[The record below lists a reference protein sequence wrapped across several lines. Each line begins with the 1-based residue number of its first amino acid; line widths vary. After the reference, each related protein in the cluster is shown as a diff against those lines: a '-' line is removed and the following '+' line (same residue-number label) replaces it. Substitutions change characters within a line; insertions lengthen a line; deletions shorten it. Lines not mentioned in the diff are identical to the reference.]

1 VGTVVNRDTAW
12 PAGTPCWVDLAVDDI
27 PKAISFYSAQFGWD
41 IQQGP
46 PEVGGYSLATL
57 GGRNVAGIGP
67 KMGPAEMPSMWT
79 TYIAADD
86 AAEIAAK
93 VEKAGGKLL
102 SGPMDVMDLGKMLVA
117 ADTTG
122 GTFGV
127 WQAAKHTGFQ
137 VANVPGAVV
146 WTEQM
151 SHDFEAA
158 KAFYGAVFGYEFGD
172 MSSDGFSYAT
182 LRLDGRDVGG
192 IGGYPAGVPREAPG
206 SWTVYFGVA
215 DTDAA
220 VAKTG
225 KIGGTVEHQPTD
237 TPYGRMAMV
246 TDDQG
251 AGFSVLSVSFGD

>member
-1 VGTVVNRDTAW
+1 MVNRDTAW

-46 PEVGGYSLATL
+46 PEVGGYSLGTL

-67 KMGPAEMPSMWT
+67 KMGSAEMPSMWT

-93 VEKAGGKLL
+93 VEKAGGQLL

-127 WQAAKHTGFQ
+127 WQAARHTGFQ
-137 VANVPGAVV
+137 VANEPGTVV

-182 LRLDGRDVGG
+182 LRLDGKDVGG
-192 IGGYPAGVPREAPG
+192 IGAYPAGVPKEAPG

-220 VAKTG
+220 VATTG
-225 KIGGTVEHQPTD
+225 EIGGTVEHQPTD

-246 TDDQG
+246 ADDQG
-251 AGFSVLSVSFGD
+251 ARFSVMSVSFGG